1 MTQGRIKS
9 LEDLG
14 FVWSLHEIWAQQEPH
29 LEKTM
34 QLAAKKKLAESHA
47 TSKIISNAAAA
58 IAASNP
64 IVSDAATSAAVA
76 AAAAVIHS
84 NSVDDEEETKEFSE
98 SVVSDG
104 ALLDDVV
111 AFV

>member
-9 LEDLG
+9 LEELRI
-14 FVWSLHEIWAQQEPH
+14 VWSLHEIWVQHEPH

-34 QLAAKKKLAESHA
+34 QLAAKKTLAESHA
-47 TSKIISNAAAA
+47 TFKMISNAAAV

-64 IVSDAATSAAVA
+64 ILPDASTSAA

-84 NSVDDEEETKEFSE
+84 NSVNEKEETKEFLE

-104 ALLDDVV
+104 VLLDDVV